1 MEYLRRL
8 FCAVKHD
15 KSSPP
20 RVRRNLFYAGS
31 QIPSRRRSVQ
41 SVPRTSSS
49 SRPNVVNKNTGTK
62 SAKPKVTDKTES
74 SETEA
79 CVSFPSSAE
88 DMDLLIIRLATFYN
102 VTVNMMDGKIQ
113 LRGPAERLQLA
124 QNYALKFIR
133 PGSVLSIHAS
143 PECLMLFAVP
153 SLIMHF
159 ERTFDVIIRIRN
171 PQVLLIKGS
180 KSSNDNFDRVI
191 RDLETHCQQTSTALS
206 SFKESN
212 LKLLCQKFLVNFDEL
227 PQSPSVRMALLAHFS
242 SLLDHKE
249 KTHVPA
255 RKPSVLPYLEAYRK
269 APSKPSPACGTPGSS
284 STKPSEMNGD
294 ATEDRNLDFGLR
306 SVVIDGSNVAF
317 AHGKQKVFSPEGIR
331 LAVEFFI
338 KRGHT
343 NVVAIVPRY
352 RRGLGGALFD
362 RLEREGYLGYSCSR
376 TLDNQL
382 QVADDDRIILQMA
395 VENNAVVVSN
405 DQFRNYRDEN
415 KDFKDVIDNR
425 LLQYTLCLNTFL
437 IPEDPHGRNGPSLSQ
452 LLRISPSKST
462 VTIQ

>member
-1 MEYLRRL
+1 MEHLRRL
-8 FCAVKHD
+8 FSAIKHG

-20 RVRRNLFYAGS
+20 QADS
-31 QIPSRRRSVQ
+31 QIAGRRRSVEA
-41 SVPRTSSS
+41 VPRTSSS
-49 SRPNVVNKNTGTK
+49 SRPNGVNKNTGTK

-102 VTVNMMDGKIQ
+102 VTVNMMDEKIQ

-124 QNYALKFIR
+124 QNYALKFIG
-133 PGSVLSIHAS
+133 PESVSFIHAS
-143 PECLMLFAVP
+143 PECLQLFTVP

-159 ERTFDVIIRIRN
+159 ERTFDVIICIRN
-171 PQVLLIKGS
+171 PQALLIKGS

-227 PQSPSVRMALLAHFS
+227 PQSPSVRMALLVHFS

-249 KTHVPA
+249 EAHVPA

-269 APSKPSPACGTPGSS
+269 APSKPSPACDTP
-284 STKPSEMNGD
+284 KLSEMNGD
-294 ATEDRNLDFGLR
+294 ATEDRNLNFGLR

-317 AHGKQKVFSPEGIR
+317 AHGKQKVFSPDGIR

-376 TLDNQL
+376 TLGDEL

-437 IPEDPHGRNGPSLSQ
+437 IPEDPHGRNGPSLSK
-452 LLRISPSKST
+452 LLRISPDECSI
-462 VTIQ
+462 TIQ